1 MTVLSL
7 MGKANGSFIKELIFI
22 PILGQMLH
30 FYVDSQI
37 WKFSEKHNR
46 ENSLKYLKNI
56 IN

>member
-1 MTVLSL
+1 MTFFST
-7 MGKANGSFIKELIFI
+7 MGKSQDDFYKQLILI

-30 FYVDSQI
+30 FYIDSQI

-46 ENSLKYLKNI
+46 ENVLEHLKKI